1 MKTKR
6 QIIEI
11 DEDKC
16 NGCGACII
24 ACAEGALEI
33 IDGKARLVGEVYCDG
48 LGACLGECPEDALHI
63 VEREVEEFDEVAVE
77 HRLQEIG
84 RDTGEPHPAPATPE
98 PETLACGCPG
108 SLARSLA
115 TIEAAPGPSRQRQ
128 QSRLGHWPVKLQ
140 LLQPGTPFLRGADLY
155 LVADCAGIAYPQ
167 LHQKILAGHAVA
179 IGCPKLDDLEAH
191 IERLAAILREAR
203 PRSLNV
209 VHMEVPCCRG
219 FVFAAEQAVKR
230 SGYDLPLGRMKI
242 GASGE
247 LLEDERRQQ
256 HQAAV

>member
-84 RDTGEPHPAPATPE
+84 RDTGEPHPRNRKRWPAAAPVPW
-98 PETLACGCPG
+98 PGLWPPSRPLPGLPG
-108 SLARSLA
+108 SASS
-115 TIEAAPGPSRQRQ
+115 PG
-128 QSRLGHWPVKLQ
+128 WV
-140 LLQPGTPFLRGADLY
+140 T
-155 LVADCAGIAYPQ
+155 
-167 LHQKILAGHAVA
+167 
-179 IGCPKLDDLEAH
+179 
-191 IERLAAILREAR
+191 
-203 PRSLNV
+203 
-209 VHMEVPCCRG
+209 
-219 FVFAAEQAVKR
+219 
-230 SGYDLPLGRMKI
+230 GR
-242 GASGE
+242 
-247 LLEDERRQQ
+247 
-256 HQAAV
+256 